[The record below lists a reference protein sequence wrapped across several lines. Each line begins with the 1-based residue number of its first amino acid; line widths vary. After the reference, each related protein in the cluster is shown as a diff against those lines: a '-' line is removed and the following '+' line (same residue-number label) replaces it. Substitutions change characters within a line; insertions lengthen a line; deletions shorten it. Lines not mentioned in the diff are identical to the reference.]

1 MTHSYFERLPPEL
14 LIPILNNLSGLECLD
29 SIMQASPAAY
39 RVFDTHYG
47 EIFEPLLSSGDIHQ
61 FTVSLIRITAYLRTS
76 SLPPHFHD
84 LFSLRSCLAG
94 ETTTYKWD
102 PPRWE
107 HPPCPLPPEIP
118 ATTLRGILASHRKVV
133 SLTVGCL
140 DHYLDLFH
148 ALKPEHPVDKSFH
161 FCHEEG
167 EGKYD
172 YVGAW
177 QLSPPCEPFP
187 VRDMGPPTWVEEQR
201 AMRAFW
207 RLELFRTA
215 RAAIEAGRLSWPADS
230 ETSER
235 QVREMG
241 TDPFTFY
248 DITAGAWLSSFYSRY
263 PLGHEVGNNWPRI
276 RFELERD
283 LDAEIMLTVQA
294 YMAENRQSI
303 AEHDFLARARRRWPA
318 PAPEGPQDSEVLGII
333 WGVLRFYWDISGG
346 VHHWEWPVSPIK
358 HVSFEP
364 FRVVGFAVW
373 SEARMHAAGF
383 LEHDMDCCQ
392 AAWRSILTPEML
404 DEVAREKVRHHV
416 SDSEETDS
424 DASEN
429 PGETV
434 LPRWVVRS
442 GLFTYTDRKRSR
454 RRRSRVR
461 AGEGTV
467 S

>member
-107 HPPCPLPPEIP
+107 HPPRPLPPEIP

-167 EGKYD
+167 EGK
-172 YVGAW
+172 
-177 QLSPPCEPFP
+177 
-187 VRDMGPPTWVEEQR
+187 
-201 AMRAFW
+201 
-207 RLELFRTA
+207 
-215 RAAIEAGRLSWPADS
+215 AAIEAGRLSWPPES

-235 QVREMG
+235 EVRAMG
-241 TDPFTFY
+241 TGPFTFY
-248 DITAGAWLSSFYSRY
+248 DITAGAWLSSFYSGY
-263 PLGHEVGNNWPRI
+263 PLGHEVGNYWPRI
-276 RFELERD
+276 RSELERD

-294 YMAENRQSI
+294 YMAEMRQSI

-318 PAPEGPQDSEVLGII
+318 PAPEGPQDSEVLGNT
-333 WGVLRFYWDISGG
+333 WGVLRFYWD
-346 VHHWEWPVSPIK
+346 

-373 SEARMHAAGF
+373 SEALMHAAGF
-383 LEHDMDCCQ
+383 LEHDMNCCQ

-404 DEVAREKVRHHV
+404 DEVARENVRHHV